1 MQDSDSLPV
10 PQQVQDANQK
20 IELARIWLAD
30 GNQVVTLST
39 QVWNDPAYWGLM
51 LVDLARHVATAY
63 ESLGNNRETTLER
76 IRSAFDAEWSHATD

>member
-1 MQDSDSLPV
+1 MQDSDYLPI
-10 PQQVQDANQK
+10 PQRVQAADRK

-51 LVDLARHVATAY
+51 LVDLARHVAAVY
-63 ESLGNNRETTLER
+63 EPLGHDREATLKR
-76 IRSAFDAEWSHATD
+76 IRSAFDAEWSNPTD